1 MVDRFKQIE
10 PKVLITS
17 DYYFY
22 NGKKINVIER
32 LPEILKKIPSIKKV
46 VIVDEDVDISN
57 GDEVEWAV
65 LTRSQPDRDYYIF
78 TNRKGSSL
86 DPTRYPDGTT
96 SKIGIDATMP
106 YNSDKNE
113 FVNYR

>member
-1 MVDRFKQIE
+1 MSSIKPNSKDDARKAIDAAF
-10 PKVLITS
+10 T
-17 DYYFY
+17 
-22 NGKKINVIER
+22 GH
-32 LPEILKKIPSIKKV
+32 PSLKKV
-46 VIVDEDVDISN
+46 VIVDGDVDISN